1 MSGSSLPSGHTAR
14 VPQLADAE
22 AIVELYTAYSMAV
35 IGMADCTLD
44 DVRDDLSQPGF
55 DVNRDAVL
63 VFDPDAQLVG
73 YGWTARKGD
82 SHEVDV
88 DIVATEPE
96 VARWLVARV
105 TDRGRELAAE
115 RGHPRVVLDLGV
127 YQDDK
132 VLRAELEAAGFT
144 TGTTFHR
151 MRIDHAG
158 PVPAPQAPAGL
169 TLLNA
174 RDAAVRPAAHEVYNA
189 SFAEHFGFVPDT
201 FDAWHESR
209 EKRST
214 FDWPQLWVAALDG
227 RPVGVLECN
236 DQYVADENFG
246 YVGEL
251 GVLAEAR
258 GRGVAKYLLQYAFS
272 VDSAAGRAGTM
283 LHVDSNNTTPALG
296 LYTSVGMRPVLV
308 IDAWRRELPV

>member
-1 MSGSSLPSGHTAR
+1 MSGASLPSGHTAR
-14 VPQLADAE
+14 APQASDAE
-22 AIVELYTAYSMAV
+22 AIAELYTAHSMAV

-44 DVRDDLSQPGF
+44 DVRDYLSQPGF
-55 DVNRDAVL
+55 DISRDAVL
-63 VFDPDAQLVG
+63 VFDPAEQLVG
-73 YGWTARKGD
+73 FAWTARKSD
-82 SHEVDV
+82 SHEVDI
-88 DIVATEPE
+88 DIVTTEPE
-96 VARWLVARV
+96 VASWLVARA
-105 TDRGRELAAE
+105 TGRGRELAAE
-115 RGHPRVVLDLGV
+115 RGHPRVILDLGV

-132 VLRAELEAAGFT
+132 VLRAELQAAGFT
-144 TGTTFHR
+144 TVTTFHR
-151 MRIDHAG
+151 MRIEHAG
-158 PVPAPQAPAGL
+158 PLPEPEPPAGL

-174 RDAAVRPAAHEVYNA
+174 RDAAVRPAAHEVYNT

-201 FDAWHESR
+201 FEAWHESR

-236 DQYVADENFG
+236 DQYVADENCG

-258 GRGVAKYLLQYAFS
+258 GRGVAKYLLRYAFS
-272 VDSAAGRAGTM
+272 VDSAAGRAGTI
-283 LHVDSNNTTPALG
+283 LHVDSNNTTPALE
-296 LYTSVGMRPVLV
+296 LYTSVGMRPVLA